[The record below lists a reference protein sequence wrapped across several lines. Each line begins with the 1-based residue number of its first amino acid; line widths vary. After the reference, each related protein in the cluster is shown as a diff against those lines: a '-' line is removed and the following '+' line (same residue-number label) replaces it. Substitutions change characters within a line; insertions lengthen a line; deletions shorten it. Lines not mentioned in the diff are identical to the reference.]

1 MKRTFSAA
9 CLSLLTLVS
18 FLAANSSAQTVLYSD
33 TFSRTTGSGLPN
45 GHPGGAGFG
54 ESDWGTNDNGL
65 GGTVTMAYT
74 AGPTRTGNVSNP
86 DSGSANSVTDGSV
99 GSTIEG
105 SARFDF
111 DITTM
116 APSGFTVEFD
126 FNRFH
131 DPHSS
136 PDPFAPGPGYVS
148 VGFGTEDDDVQ
159 GGGAFNVNNADLTI
173 LFQQD
178 ILGNDPPNQDGN
190 IQIREDSVLVHGTTD
205 DVNEPD
211 PDPSGNGAIN
221 YGDPTVDHSVKVQI
235 VPAVTGAYG
244 DTDILDVELTVDS
257 VLLYS
262 FSTVGGTD
270 FGTLS
275 LASNGFVHREYDNLI
290 VTALAVTGTPGDA
303 DGDTDVD
310 GADFLIYQRND
321 DPSGIVAWEG
331 NFGSAVPSVTAV
343 PEPSTVGLLTL
354 ACLALAGLRRKQ
366 S

>member
-1 MKRTFSAA
+1 MNSTFSAA

-18 FLAANSSAQTVLYSD
+18 LLAASSSAQTILYSD

-45 GHPGGAGFG
+45 GHPGGGGFG

-65 GGTVTMAYT
+65 GGSVTMPYT
-74 AGPTRTGNVSNP
+74 VGPTRTGDLSNP

-131 DPHSS
+131 EPHSS
-136 PDPFAPGPGYVS
+136 ADPFAPGPGFVS

-159 GGGAFNVNNADLTI
+159 GGGAFNVNNADLSI

-178 ILGNDPPNQDGN
+178 IDGNDPPNQVGN
-190 IQIREDSVLVHGTTD
+190 IQIHEDSVFVHGVAI
-205 DVNEPD
+205 VNEVEE
-211 PDPSGNGAIN
+211 DPSGNGRIS
-221 YGDPTVDHSVKVQI
+221 YGDPVLNHSVKVQI
-235 VPAVTGAYG
+235 IPAVNGAYG
-244 DTDILDVELTVDS
+244 DTDALDVELTVDN

-262 FSTVGGTD
+262 FSTVGGID

-275 LASNGFVHREYDNLI
+275 LASNGFVHREYDNLV
-290 VTALAVTGTPGDA
+290 VTALASEGL
-303 DGDTDVD
+303 DGDINGDNIVD
-310 GADFLIYQRND
+310 GADFLQYQRDN
-321 DPSGIVAWEG
+321 PSGIPTWEANYGAGIAVASIG
-331 NFGSAVPSVTAV
+331 AV
-343 PEPSTVGLLTL
+343 PEPASVLLM
-354 ACLALAGLRRKQ
+354 AFAGGIAGLARRRR
-366 S
+366 